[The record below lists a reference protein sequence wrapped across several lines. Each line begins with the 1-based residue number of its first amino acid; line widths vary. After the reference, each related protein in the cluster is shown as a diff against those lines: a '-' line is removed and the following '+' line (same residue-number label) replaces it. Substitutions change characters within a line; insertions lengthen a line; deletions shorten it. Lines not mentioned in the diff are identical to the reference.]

1 MRDLRRR
8 LVSPALVVGIVIGS
22 AASLAPPA
30 LSSDDVVRA
39 SVSYADANRALGGQV
54 LLWSPTYTAGLS
66 RTREI
71 DVLAYRSGSRRATFV
86 GSSYGGRV
94 PSFTIAQ
101 KASASPWAAE
111 PVQRASER
119 LVATVAIKIGP
130 PGGQRPVR
138 ARVYA
143 NCNQAD
149 GERVKRCEPRDV
161 ARFGGA
167 LVLLARTTSGG
178 VPQATD
184 VRIDSTGLSYQQL
197 LRVARGLRPAA

>member
-1 MRDLRRR
+1 MF
-8 LVSPALVVGIVIGS
+8 VVGIVFGT

-30 LSSDDVVRA
+30 LASDDVVRA
-39 SVSYADANRALGGQV
+39 SVSYADATRALGGQV
-54 LLWSPTYTAGLS
+54 LLWGPTYTAGLS

-71 DVLAYRSGSRRATFV
+71 DVLAYRSGSMRATFV

-101 KASASPWAAE
+101 KASGSPWAAE

-119 LVATVAIKIGP
+119 LVATVPIKIGP
-130 PGGQRPVR
+130 PGAQRPVR

-143 NCNQAD
+143 NCNQRD
-149 GERVKRCEPRDV
+149 GQQVKRCEPSDV

-167 LVLLARTTSGG
+167 LVLLARATSGG
-178 VPQATD
+178 APQATD

>member
-1 MRDLRRR
+1 M
-8 LVSPALVVGIVIGS
+8 GS

-30 LSSDDVVRA
+30 HASDDVVRA
-39 SVSYADANRALGGQV
+39 SVSYADAKRALGGQV
-54 LLWSPTYTAGLS
+54 VLWSPTYTAGLS

-71 DVLAYRSGSRRATFV
+71 DVLAYRAGSRRATFV

-119 LVATVAIKIGP
+119 LVATVAITIGP
-130 PGGQRPVR
+130 PDAQRPVR

-143 NCNQAD
+143 NCNQPDA
-149 GERVKRCEPRDV
+149 ERVKRCEPGDV
-161 ARFGGA
+161 SRFGGA